1 MRPDPGTEMSLL
13 LNAWHRHEG
22 ELRAWLRGRMGNAHE
37 ADDMLQ
43 ELFLKALRQGK
54 KFCEIANAR
63 AWLFDVARNVL
74 VDRLRLS
81 KDQVELPEDLA
92 ADTDEPAAVDSLAAC
107 LPHALTELSEEDREA
122 ITLCDLE
129 GLSQEAYARL
139 KGLSLP
145 GAKSRV
151 QRARKRL
158 RAHLT
163 QVCQVRFDEAGK
175 VCCFVPRAPRV

>member
-1 MRPDPGTEMSLL
+1 MNCLM
-13 LNAWHRHEG
+13 NAWHRHEA
-22 ELRAWLRGRMGNAHE
+22 ELRAWLRGRMGNTHE
-37 ADDMLQ
+37 ADDMVQ
-43 ELFLKALRQGK
+43 ELFLKALRQDK

-63 AWLFDVARNVL
+63 AWLFGVARNAL
-74 VDRLRLS
+74 ADRLRL
-81 KDQVELPEDLA
+81 KKEQVELPDDLVSK
-92 ADTDEPAAVDSLAAC
+92 TDEPAAVDTLATC
-107 LPHALTELSEEDREA
+107 LPRALTELSEEDREA
-122 ITLCDLE
+122 ITLCDLG

-175 VCCFVPRAPRV
+175 VCCFVPRAPQV